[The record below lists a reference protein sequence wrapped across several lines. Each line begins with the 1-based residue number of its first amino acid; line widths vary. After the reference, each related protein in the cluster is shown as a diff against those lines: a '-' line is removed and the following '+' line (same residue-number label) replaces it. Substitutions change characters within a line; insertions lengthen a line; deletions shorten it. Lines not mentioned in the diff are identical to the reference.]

1 MHHIGATLSPDLWAG
16 SPTPL
21 RYEKHKF
28 RIFMTRINCIPVQEL
43 TRQHLIAEYRELPRV
58 FALARKAHERGP
70 VPRPT
75 EYTLG
80 KGHLL
85 FFYTRLGYLARRQAD
100 LVLEMQRRGYRPSYL
115 TPLEQAYADLPAEL
129 WGDWQPTPQAQH
141 LNRQRIA
148 ERGGPAYA
156 PPAPAAKKKATHI
169 VDGQE
174 QGAPTPLGKGQPV
187 P

>member
-1 MHHIGATLSPDLWAG
+1 
-16 SPTPL
+16 
-21 RYEKHKF
+21 
-28 RIFMTRINCIPVQEL
+28 MTRINCIPVQEL

-85 FFYTRLGYLARRQAD
+85 FFYTRLGYLAPRQAD